1 MFADRRG
8 RQQESPD
15 QTKTTSQV
23 VHRLFLLR
31 DTARRRLVR
40 YRSCI
45 NAGAGKLSASFHL
58 DHNHSVLRH
67 ERSVDL
73 LEPTQILSGPEVTHS
88 CRAPDTEIAQA
99 HGHRHSS
106 PSAVKQPHSFASILQ
121 WFHPNS
127 HRPSFG
133 PALSL

>member
-15 QTKTTSQV
+15 QTKTKSQI

-73 LEPTQILSGPEVTHS
+73 LEPTQILSAPDITHS
-88 CRAPDTEIAQA
+88 YQTSDTE
-99 HGHRHSS
+99 
-106 PSAVKQPHSFASILQ
+106 SAQPHS
-121 WFHPNS
+121 
-127 HRPSFG
+127 
-133 PALSL
+133 